1 MSRMIRKIRKWTVEA
16 LDLPNDLVFDLPRL
30 TWVGGK
36 QLYIENHRGIVHF
49 SPEALHLRTKGG
61 TLEVQGSGLLIKE
74 IMPEEIVVEGKITGF
89 NYREAEGSS

>member
-1 MSRMIRKIRKWTVEA
+1 MSRMIRKIRKWTVDA

-30 TWVGGK
+30 TWIGGK

-61 TLEVQGSGLLIKE
+61 TLEIEGNGLLIKE
-74 IMPEEIVVEGKITGF
+74 IMPEEVVIEGRIFGIK
-89 NYREAEGSS
+89 YREAEGSS